1 MASSHPITLNNNH
14 NASTNPVMA
23 TNPTGLPYNN
33 HNVPNNKLTA
43 ITVNHLPQHQQQ
55 QHYQQAQRRQIISP
69 VVSPV
74 PPQQEQINVSPSY
87 PTHSPVNINL
97 NTMAWQHL
105 QQQQQQQQPQRLQQ
119 QLQQPQLITSRSHDS
134 EDNENTDTGSDVS
147 SIPMGSIR
155 PDPNYDPA
163 KDPLSPERID
173 QPFVAPSEITITVV
187 RSRRRKTMGSYQ
199 SSTTHSTIVTPPHS
213 SVVEDDNQNQHPKL
227 TTEQQPDWLQSPE
240 TGNSSIN
247 NIPMLGLINSFAS
260 DDATDSN
267 SFSGSTDQFQ
277 SAEERMHLEEEML
290 ELQELQGQCKQFND
304 ETTKQRK
311 GMVRREFNRRIL
323 RFKKKKNK
331 DKDNNKNPNTNTHSE
346 RISGENSNADDDDND
361 DDTDASG
368 NKIII
373 KLKIDDDDN
382 ANANTSEPTRHP
394 FKIKGGKSLK
404 PHHFG
409 VRKHNRS
416 HSLQMILGQ
425 ENGC

>member
-1 MASSHPITLNNNH
+1 
-14 NASTNPVMA
+14 
-23 TNPTGLPYNN
+23 
-33 HNVPNNKLTA
+33 
-43 ITVNHLPQHQQQ
+43 
-55 QHYQQAQRRQIISP
+55 
-69 VVSPV
+69 
-74 PPQQEQINVSPSY
+74 
-87 PTHSPVNINL
+87 
-97 NTMAWQHL
+97 
-105 QQQQQQQQPQRLQQ
+105 
-119 QLQQPQLITSRSHDS
+119 
-134 EDNENTDTGSDVS
+134 
-147 SIPMGSIR
+147 MGSIR

-199 SSTTHSTIVTPPHS
+199 SSTTHSTTVTPPHS
-213 SVVEDDNQNQHPKL
+213 SVVEEDNHKHQNQHQKL
-227 TTEQQPDWLQSPE
+227 TPDQQPDWLQSSE
-240 TGNSSIN
+240 TGNSSSNNNN
-247 NIPMLGLINSFAS
+247 NIPMLGLINSLAS

-277 SAEERMHLEEEML
+277 SAEERMYLEEEML

-304 ETTKQRK
+304 EATKQRK

-331 DKDNNKNPNTNTHSE
+331 DKGNLKDKDHNNTNPNTNSE
-346 RISGENSNADDDDND
+346 RISGENSNDDGDDND

-373 KLKIDDDDN
+373 KLKIDDD
-382 ANANTSEPTRHP
+382 ANTSEPTRHP